1 MQAAPKHPETDRQNT
16 APESRETAAAPVSH
30 AAHPSPARAL
40 QARLAKEMRPGRNS
54 WVSHS
59 AGLVLVA
66 VLSMWIAAILLNAG
80 I

>member
-1 MQAAPKHPETDRQNT
+1 MQAAPKKTETDRQET
-16 APESRETAAAPVSH
+16 APESRPAAPASH

-40 QARLAKEMRPGRNS
+40 QARLAREMRPGRNS
-54 WVSHS
+54 WAGHGI
-59 AGLVLVA
+59 GLVLVA